1 MTAIAAPTK
10 KTRLSAIMFFYI
22 GRQFFLWF
30 IAVIFLFVAL
40 IFLID
45 MIELLRRS
53 SGKPDATFDLVLT
66 MAAMKLPLL
75 TQATMPFAILTG
87 AMMSFWRLNRS
98 SELVAIRAAGVSI
111 WQILAPALI
120 IALLI
125 GVFRLAALNP
135 VAAVMY
141 ARWQQL
147 ESRYLKGRSS
157 FMALSN
163 TGIWLRQTDEAG
175 QTVIHAAAVSPDK
188 LLLHRVMVLLYK
200 GQDRF
205 SNRIDAKTA
214 VLKKGYWELR
224 EVSLFSP
231 ETGTK
236 KLALYRLK
244 TDLTLSKI
252 QESFSSPET
261 ISFWELPRFIRELE
275 AAGFSALN
283 HKLRFHSLTAEPLL
297 FGAMILIAAVFSLR
311 QNRKTSAFFAIGGG
325 ILTGFLL
332 FFVSKLIL
340 NFGGTGS
347 LPVVL
352 AAWIPAGASTMLG
365 LTALL
370 HLEDG

>member
-1 MTAIAAPTK
+1 MTAIAAPMK

-22 GRQFFLWF
+22 GRQFFVWF
-30 IAVIFLFVAL
+30 IAVFFLFAAL
-40 IFLID
+40 IFMID

-53 SGKPDATFDLVLT
+53 SGKPDVTFDLVLI
-66 MAAMKLPLL
+66 MAATKLPLL
-75 TQATMPFAILTG
+75 TQVTMPFAILFG
-87 AMMSFWRLNRS
+87 GMMAFWRLNRS
-98 SELVAIRAAGVSI
+98 SELVSIRASGVSI

-135 VAAVMY
+135 VASVMH
-141 ARWQQL
+141 AKWQQL

-163 TGIWLRQTDEAG
+163 TGVWLRQMDKDG
-175 QTVIHAAAVSPDK
+175 QSVIHAASVTPSK
-188 LLLHRVMVLLYK
+188 LLLHQVMVLLYK
-200 GQDRF
+200 GEDRF
-205 SNRIDAKTA
+205 STRIDAKTA

-224 EVSLFSP
+224 DVSLFSP
-231 ETGTK
+231 KTGTS
-236 KLALYRLK
+236 KLAVYRMK
-244 TDLTLSKI
+244 TDLTLDKI

-283 HKLRFHSLTAEPLL
+283 HKLRYHSLTAEPLL
-297 FGAMILIAAVFSLR
+297 FCAMILIAAVFSLR
-311 QNRKTSAFFAIGGG
+311 HNRKTGAVIAIAGG
-325 ILTGFLL
+325 IITGFML

-340 NFGGTGS
+340 NFGGSGS

-352 AAWIPAGASTMLG
+352 AAWIPTGASALLG